1 MRQIVYYDLFISN
14 THYSTLTTKITLKQ
28 IAAIRE
34 LARTQS
40 FTQAAAR
47 LHTTQS
53 NLSLSIQEIE
63 NVLGARLF
71 HRSTKQCQLT
81 AIGAEF
87 LPVIERVLDELQWSV
102 EKIQA
107 SAQLE
112 KGVLSVG
119 TSALLTHGL
128 VAGLLS
134 QYRQAYPNID
144 IRLEDQVTSDHV
156 SLLRNGHV
164 EVVIGM
170 YSKLDADLTQYP
182 LFDVPLVAFA
192 HQSLGLPAQLSWQ
205 ELAQFKL
212 ISIRTSSSVG
222 RLIEKVWWQ
231 VHQRAYTPDIEC
243 HHWGSVLSVTEA
255 LQSICIAPLHAL
267 QAGTCP
273 QLQRIDLREP
283 AVIRTISLAHVHNR
297 ELSPAGSAFVK
308 MCLSAYS
315 GTTPTR

>member
-1 MRQIVYYDLFISN
+1 MTI
-14 THYSTLTTKITLKQ
+14 KITLKQ
-28 IAAIRE
+28 LCAVRE

-63 NVLGARLF
+63 NVLGVRLF
-71 HRSTKQCQLT
+71 HRNTKQCHLT

-119 TSALLTHGL
+119 TSALLTHSL

-134 QYRQAYPNID
+134 QYRQTYPNIE

-170 YSKLDADLTQYP
+170 YSKLDTDLMQHP
-182 LFDVPLVAFA
+182 LFDVPLVVFA
-192 HQSLGLPAQLSWQ
+192 HRSMGLPDQLTWQ
-205 ELAQFKL
+205 QLDQFKL
-212 ISIRTSSSVG
+212 VSISASSSVG
-222 RLIEKVWWQ
+222 RLIDKVWWQ
-231 VHQRAYTPDIEC
+231 VHQREYAPDIEC

-255 LQSICIAPLHAL
+255 MQGVCIAPSHAL
-267 QAGTCP
+267 QATRT
-273 QLQRIDLREP
+273 QLKRIDLCEP
-283 AVIRTISLAHVHNR
+283 AVLRTISLAHMHHR
-297 ELSPAGSAFVK
+297 ELSPAATAFVQ
-308 MCLSAYS
+308 LALQTL
-315 GTTPTR
+315 GGAQGVG